1 MGTQVTTRGAAAL
14 SSLSGALAKR
24 FGMESSD
31 GVIDILRATAF
42 KGPASD
48 DQLAALLIVA
58 NHIEIADD
66 GCWNWVGATSQG
78 YGQLTFNGK
87 HQTAHRFVFN
97 SFVEQIKDGMWV
109 LHHCD
114 NRRCVNPRH
123 LYQGTP
129 IDNRADMLNRKRW
142 SHPWAKRTHC
152 TKGHEYMVS
161 GFSIAKDGSRV
172 CLICQRDH
180 KRNQR
185 ATKKGV

>member
-1 MGTQVTTRGAAAL
+1 MSTALTTLTSQLASKLNMG
-14 SSLSGALAKR
+14 
-24 FGMESSD
+24 D
-31 GVIDILRATAF
+31 GSQLVETLKATAF
-42 KGPASD
+42 KGQVSD
-48 DQLAALLIVA
+48 AQMTALMVVA

-66 GCWNWVGATSQG
+66 GCWNWTGATSRG
-78 YGQLTFNGK
+78 YGQITFGGK

-114 NRRCVNPRH
+114 NRLCVNPRH

-185 ATKKGV
+185 AARKGV